1 MEHRFV
7 GDEPFR
13 QGRAPAQLDGR
24 RGRVFSLRL
33 SAEDEKT
40 ITDNLRKAQAW
51 QESLPW
57 DKRPAGWSWRPI
69 SLGAF
74 MVWAA
79 STWSAPAPAGKTK
92 RLERGKTKRR
102 ARRPRPARRARR

>member
-1 MEHRFV
+1 M

-33 SAEDEKT
+33 SAEDEAAIAANVK
-40 ITDNLRKAQAW
+40 RAQELSHEA
-51 QESLPW
+51 
-57 DKRPAGWSWRPI
+57 RPREWGWRPL

-79 STWSAPAPAGKTK
+79 KTWSAAPTSAGKTK
-92 RLERGKTKRR
+92 ELAPGKTKRR
-102 ARRPRPARRARR
+102 ARRPPRPQVRPKRRAARR